1 MIRNSGNFVEA
12 QYYYENNN
20 ISTYSNST
28 IDSDDYSERRR
39 MNSSPTLTAISGQYP
54 LSYLQISEIQAKHA
68 LDPASNYYNQP
79 INNSS
84 LNTNYVNISNFTS
97 NETRNNNLQHSIKLD
112 ECNDGYKSPNS
123 NNGRKQTDQTKYKTE
138 LCNTF
143 TLTGQCDYGVKC
155 RFAHGKD
162 ELQKKSSITNN
173 NFRTKYCKAFH
184 EKMYCPYGQRCHF
197 LHDVRTLI
205 QIQSKKVYQ
214 KKLNLD
220 QSLIQKNI
228 NQKQTSRLP
237 IFNYICSNNNLF
249 NCSTSK
255 QSAQNK
261 EKLIQ
266 RESNASNI

>member
-1 MIRNSGNFVEA
+1 
-12 QYYYENNN
+12 
-20 ISTYSNST
+20 
-28 IDSDDYSERRR
+28 
-39 MNSSPTLTAISGQYP
+39 MNSSPTLAAISGQYP

-68 LDPASNYYNQP
+68 FDPANNYYNQS
-79 INNSS
+79 ISNSS
-84 LNTNYVNISNFTS
+84 LSNNCVSISNFAQ
-97 NETRNNNLQHSIKLD
+97 NEIRNNNLQQSAKLD
-112 ECNDGYKSPNS
+112 ECNEGQKSPDS

-143 TLTGQCDYGVKC
+143 TITGHCDYGAKC

-162 ELQKKSSITNN
+162 ELQKKPSITNN

-197 LHDVRTLI
+197 LHDVRSLI

-220 QSLIQKNI
+220 QSLLQKNI
-228 NQKQTSRLP
+228 NSKQTSRLP

-249 NCSTSK
+249 SCSTTKKSTE
-255 QSAQNK
+255 NK
-261 EKLIQ
+261 DQLIFS
-266 RESNASNI
+266 ESNARNS